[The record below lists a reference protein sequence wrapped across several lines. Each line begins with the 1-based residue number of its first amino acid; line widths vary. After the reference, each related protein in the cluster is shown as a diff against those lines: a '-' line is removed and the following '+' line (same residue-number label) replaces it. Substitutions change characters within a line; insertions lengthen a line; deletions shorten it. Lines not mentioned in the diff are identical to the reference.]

1 MEYASGAH
9 SERSRR
15 RQAAA
20 SLTPM
25 SSLAGPGALVM
36 GGFDVL
42 RPLRLARVRCALFAP
57 PHEPSRRSRHVE
69 SALPYADPVR
79 EPETVVAALLAY
91 AATQPDKPVL
101 YPANDGV
108 ILLASRARERL
119 GRAFHLPLAAPDLV
133 EDLLHKDRFA
143 ERAERAGLP
152 VPASRR
158 LRVDGAPPADL
169 ELRYPIV
176 LKPVV
181 RGKPWRHERSDAKAL
196 WAADARELATR
207 WEQLAPGA
215 EVLVQEAVPGP
226 ESRIE
231 SYHAYVDADGRIAGE
246 FTGRKIRTYPQRF
259 GESTAIEITDEADVT
274 RVGRDVIERLELRGV
289 AKLDFKRAPDGSL
302 ALLEINPRF
311 NLWHFPGALAGVNL
325 PAIAHADATGERGAA
340 APRLRPGVRWCD
352 PLVDPLAAHAAG
364 LGLRRWARWAASCE
378 AKSGFA
384 WDDPLPLLHRTFGR
398 PIGPQLRRI
407 SRRIADR

>member
-1 MEYASGAH
+1 
-9 SERSRR
+9 
-15 RQAAA
+15 
-20 SLTPM
+20 
-25 SSLAGPGALVM
+25 M

-42 RPLRLARVRCALFAP
+42 RPLQLARVRCALFAP

-69 SALPYADPVR
+69 AALPYADPVR
-79 EPETVVAALLAY
+79 DPESVVAGLLAY
-91 AATQPDKPVL
+91 AGTQPEKPVL
-101 YPANDGV
+101 YPANDAV

-119 GRAFHLPLAAPDLV
+119 GTAFRLPLAAPDLV

-158 LRVDGAPPADL
+158 LRVDGGPPPSDL
-169 ELRYPIV
+169 DLRYPLV

-181 RGKPWRHERSDAKAL
+181 RGKPWRHEHSDAKAL
-196 WAADARELATR
+196 LAADARELASR
-207 WEQLAPGA
+207 WAQLAAGA
-215 EVLVQEAVPGP
+215 EVLVQEAIPGP

-246 FTGRKIRTYPQRF
+246 FTGRKIRTYPERF
-259 GESTAIEITDEADVT
+259 GESTAVEITDEADVA
-274 RVGRDVIERLELRGV
+274 RVGRDVLERLGLRGV
-289 AKLDFKRAPDGSL
+289 AKCDFKRAPDGSL

-325 PAIAHADATGERGAA
+325 PALAHAAATGERRDAA
-340 APRLRPGVRWCD
+340 TPPRARPGVRWCD
-352 PLVDPLAAHAAG
+352 PLVDPLAARAAG
-364 LGLRRWARWAASCE
+364 LGLGRWARWMAGCE

-384 WDDPLPLLHRTFGR
+384 WDDPLPLLDRTFGR
-398 PIGPQLRRI
+398 GVGPQLRRI

>member
-1 MEYASGAH
+1 MPPPAI
-9 SERSRR
+9 
-15 RQAAA
+15 
-20 SLTPM
+20 
-25 SSLAGPGALVM
+25 PGALVM

-57 PHEPSRRSRHVE
+57 PHEPSRRSRHLE
-69 SALPYADPVR
+69 AALPYADPVR

-91 AATQPDKPVL
+91 AATQREKPVL
-101 YPANDGV
+101 YPANDAV

-119 GRAFHLPLAAPDLV
+119 GRAFRLPIAAPSLI

-143 ERAERAGLP
+143 ARAEREGLP
-152 VPASRR
+152 VPDSRR
-158 LRVDGAPPADL
+158 LRVDGAPPGDL
-169 ELRYPIV
+169 DLRFPVV

-181 RGKPWRHERSDAKAL
+181 RGKPWRHEHSDAKAL
-196 WAADARELATR
+196 LAADRGELATR
-207 WEQLAPGA
+207 WSQLAPGA
-215 EVLVQEAVPGP
+215 EVLVQEAIPGP

-231 SYHAYVDADGRIAGE
+231 SYHAYVDAEGRVVGD

-259 GESTAIEITDEADVT
+259 GESTAVEITDEADV
-274 RVGRDVIERLELRGV
+274 RSVGRDVLERLGFRGI

-325 PAIAHADATGERGAA
+325 PALAHADMTG
-340 APRLRPGVRWCD
+340 APRASAPPRARPGVRWCD
-352 PLVDPLAAHAAG
+352 PLVDPLAARAAG
-364 LGLRRWARWAASCE
+364 LELRRWARWVAGCE
-378 AKSGFA
+378 ALSGFA
-384 WDDPLPLLHRTFGR
+384 WDDPVPLLHRTFGR